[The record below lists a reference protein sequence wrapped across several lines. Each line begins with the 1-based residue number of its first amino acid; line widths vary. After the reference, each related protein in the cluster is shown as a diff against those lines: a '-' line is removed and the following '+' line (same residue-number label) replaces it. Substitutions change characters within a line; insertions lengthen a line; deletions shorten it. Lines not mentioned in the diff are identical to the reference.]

1 MLNNNYIAISSY
13 NSTGFGL
20 AAQNQIDKLL
30 LFSDIV
36 CVQEHFLLDSKDKQY
51 SNTDKLKAKFGH
63 AHDIYIVPAVKESSQ
78 ISRGRGSGGLATIW
92 HKSLTKFV
100 SKQNCVSSRI
110 QANFLAAR
118 YLL

>member
-1 MLNNNYIAISSY
+1 MMLNNNYIAISSY

-63 AHDIYIVPAVKESSQ
+63 THDMYIVPAVKESSQ

-92 HKSLTKFV
+92 HKSLT
-100 SKQNCVSSRI
+100 
-110 QANFLAAR
+110 
-118 YLL
+118 